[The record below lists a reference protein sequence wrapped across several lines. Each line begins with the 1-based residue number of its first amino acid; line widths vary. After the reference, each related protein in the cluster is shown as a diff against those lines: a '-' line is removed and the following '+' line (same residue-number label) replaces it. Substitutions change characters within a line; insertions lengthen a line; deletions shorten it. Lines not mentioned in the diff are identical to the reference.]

1 MLPFELRAS
10 LPVEHI
16 VPRRIPSRCPIG
28 HLAAVSRHGCAELV
42 GVETDPGEG
51 DLLESLNI
59 RVDGGILSQGQVHRV
74 DRQQD
79 IGGVLAR
86 PGMDQPELTWQ
97 EQAGFVW
104 DQTGFM
110 RWPLALCVVVGIIV
124 IIWKFFSLM
133 AKSTSTRKI
142 LKEVDELLAGQRID
156 EALELTRESSSPA
169 ANILYAGLERHEEGT
184 ERVMKAIENQGL
196 IELSKLEKGIV
207 VLATLTNIG
216 PLLGFLG
223 TVIGMILAFQSI
235 EAAGSVSTSL
245 VWGGIKVALST
256 TLFGFLIL
264 ALAALLWFAL
274 QLRWR
279 LLETDETAAVA

>member
-1 MLPFELRAS
+1 M
-10 LPVEHI
+10 
-16 VPRRIPSRCPIG
+16 
-28 HLAAVSRHGCAELV
+28 
-42 GVETDPGEG
+42 GVMNIYGA
-51 DLLESLNI
+51 LLQL
-59 RVDGGILSQGQVHRV
+59 
-74 DRQQD
+74 
-79 IGGVLAR
+79 

-97 EQAGFVW
+97 EQAYFVW

-156 EALELTRESSSPA
+156 EALELTRESTSPA

-196 IELSKLEKGIV
+196 IELSKLERGLV
-207 VLATLTNIG
+207 VLATLTNIS

-223 TVIGMILAFQSI
+223 TVIGMIIAFQSI
-235 EAAGSVSTSL
+235 EAAGEVEATL
-245 VWGGIKVALST
+245 VAGGIKVALLT
-256 TLFGFLIL
+256 
-264 ALAALLWFAL
+264 
-274 QLRWR
+274 
-279 LLETDETAAVA
+279 TAAGLTIAIPVSIAHNYFVSRIDSLVIDMEESAQKMIDALHAIERGRQAAAS